1 MAIITIS
8 RQSGSLGDELSLYL
22 SQKLGCE
29 VITRQ
34 YVMENI
40 FCAISEEE
48 QERLSESSK
57 HFLAIIPGKE
67 VTYKEYL
74 STEINSIAN
83 DSRNLIV
90 LGLGGFE
97 MLGNRPD
104 VINIRVVASMN
115 TRVSRIS
122 RQFNMTHEEAEASIV
137 NGDRKHKR
145 FVSILWETDLSEI
158 EAYDLTLNTDSLSVE
173 ECAASVLALM
183 NKKEDRL
190 QISKETE
197 GNDSIDH
204 QSQTPVFK
212 NETEAEFARILDM
225 YNIEWMYEP
234 KTFPIEWD
242 EEGNIKMAFSPDF
255 YLPKFNLYLEL
266 TIMDQKYVTK
276 KNKKARK
283 VMELYPGTNVR
294 IVYKKDFMELAERL
308 KQFGG

>member
-40 FCAISEEE
+40 FCDISEEE

-122 RQFNMTHEEAEASIV
+122 RQFNMTREEAEASIV

-158 EAYDLTLNTDSLSVE
+158 EAYDLTLNTDNLSVE
-173 ECAASVLALM
+173 ECASSVLALM